1 MTDPAARR
9 SPKRAGALPPVNSR
23 QLAAVLAVAEYRSFI
38 AAAAHLGISQPALT
52 LSIKRLEHTLGL
64 PLFLRSTRH
73 VAVTAAGREFVAMA
87 ERVLN
92 DLKLGMR
99 SLNELSDRQ
108 RGQVI
113 VSSLIP
119 VPMSGVIAEY
129 GRQFP
134 GIEIQLREGFQDDV
148 RDDVRSGLA
157 DFGIGDIG
165 GLPDSHLTE
174 SLGVEELWVVLRDDH
189 PLAGLRQIPFGA
201 LKDVALVS
209 FRVGSG
215 SRRLIDAAA
224 AAAGF
229 TLRHVVTVS
238 LPITLLNLVA
248 GGVGVAVGPARPW
261 PRGGHPNL
269 VSRPLV
275 RPRLSSEI
283 GIMRLRE
290 RELSPAAA
298 GLLALARQRLRIR
311 PQRKKT
317 PA

>member
-9 SPKRAGALPPVNSR
+9 STKRAGALPEVNSR
-23 QLAAVLAVAEYRSFI
+23 QLAAVLAIAEYRSFI

-52 LSIKRLEHTLGL
+52 LTIKRLEQTLGL
-64 PLFLRSTRH
+64 PLFLRTTRQ
-73 VAVTAAGREFVAMA
+73 VTITVAGREFVAMA
-87 ERVLN
+87 ERVFN
-92 DLKLGMR
+92 DLKLSMR
-99 SLNELSDRQ
+99 SLRELIEQQ
-108 RGQVI
+108 RGHVI
-113 VSSLIP
+113 VTSLMP
-119 VPMSGVIAEY
+119 VGMSGVIAEY

-165 GLPDSHLTE
+165 DLPDSHLTE
-174 SLGVEELWVVLRDDH
+174 SLGGEELWVVLRDDH
-189 PLAGLRQIPFGA
+189 PLARLRQIEFGA

-209 FRVGSG
+209 FRVGSTT
-215 SRRLIDAAA
+215 RRLIDAAA
-224 AAAGF
+224 TAAGF
-229 TLRHVVTVS
+229 TLRHVVTVG
-238 LPITLLNLVA
+238 LPLTLMNLVA

-261 PRGGHPNL
+261 PRGVHRNL

-283 GIMRLRE
+283 GIIRLRD

-298 GLLALARQRLRIR
+298 GLLALARERLRIGR
-311 PQRKKT
+311 SR
-317 PA
+317 